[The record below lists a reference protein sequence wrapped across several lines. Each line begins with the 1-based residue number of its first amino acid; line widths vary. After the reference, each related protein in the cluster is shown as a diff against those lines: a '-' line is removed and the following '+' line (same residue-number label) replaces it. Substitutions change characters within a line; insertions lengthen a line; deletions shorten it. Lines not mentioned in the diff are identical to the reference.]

1 MLFDCSCVALHL
13 EAIMERND
21 FLLEMDHMGHQP
33 AMQGKPFF
41 ACQKLIDRFQI
52 FGGGAEEE
60 SWAAVTVVD
69 QKSVTEGLS

>member
-1 MLFDCSCVALHL
+1 MLDILHL
-13 EAIMERND
+13 EAAFERHD
-21 FLLEMDHMGHQP
+21 FLIEVDDVSHEFFLQF
-33 AMQGKPFF
+33 KPFF

-60 SWAAVTVVD
+60 SWAAATVVD